1 MNKVGEAAPAVGG
14 DTSGIQ
20 YPPLPPSDEED
31 IGEHGNLVAPPPGM
45 DASHRDANNPAP
57 LLRR

>member
-1 MNKVGEAAPAVGG
+1 MKKVGEAAHAGG

-31 IGEHGNLVAPPPGM
+31 IDEHGKLVTPPPGM
-45 DASHRDANNPAP
+45 DATHRDANNPA
-57 LLRR
+57 LLIRR